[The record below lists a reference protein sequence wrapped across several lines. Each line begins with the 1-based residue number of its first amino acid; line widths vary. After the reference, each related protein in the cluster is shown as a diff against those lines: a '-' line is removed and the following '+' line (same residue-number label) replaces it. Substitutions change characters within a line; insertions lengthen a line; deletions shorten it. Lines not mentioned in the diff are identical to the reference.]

1 MEGGRSTIGFVRQH
15 MSSEMQFPPLGR
27 QPGTWDTYS
36 RQGARIARSLSA
48 EIGSTDSSLI
58 VAAFL
63 ARGGRYS
70 QRTFRLYKACLLQHL
85 GSQGAPPSVVRLLN
99 EASSKDC
106 IKKGGAKTSGQKSK
120 KVSATDRALLLDALR
135 SSGSRSATL
144 AADYF
149 EAGLILGPRPI
160 EWVGSA
166 FEVLSKLPPLDAPA
180 GATHLVHFRNAK
192 RDMNA
197 VRGNGDVRSLYVSLN
212 SAEAALLARVIQD
225 ANSNASTW
233 PKHYNNLRAA
243 LRYAGR
249 KLWPRRTS
257 VPCFYTTRHQSQAD
271 AKASGK
277 RLNEIAA
284 MFGHASDN
292 TSTQHYARATQGDK
306 NMCKVAPTALS
317 LARVRN
323 QATTEHMLLRSNG
336 KNFEQ
341 K

>member
-1 MEGGRSTIGFVRQH
+1 

-27 QPGTWDTYS
+27 RPGTSDTYS
-36 RQGARIARSLSA
+36 KQGARIARQLSD
-48 EIGSTDSSLI
+48 EIGSTDSSVI
-58 VAAFL
+58 VAAFI

-70 QRTFRLYKACLLQHL
+70 QRTFRVYKACLLQHL
-85 GSQGAPPSVVRLLN
+85 AIQGAPPSVIRLLN

-106 IKKGGAKTSGQKSK
+106 AKKGGANTSGGKSK
-120 KVSATDRALLLDALR
+120 KVSATDRSLLLDALR
-135 SSGSRSATL
+135 SSGSKSAGL

-149 EAGLILGPRPI
+149 EAGLILGPRPV
-160 EWVGSA
+160 EWVHSA
-166 FEVLSKLPPLDAPA
+166 FEVLPQLPPVDAPS
-180 GATHLVHFRNAK
+180 GATHVVHFRNAK
-192 RDMNA
+192 RDENEI
-197 VRGNGDVRSLYVSLN
+197 RGNGEVRSLYVTLTT
-212 SAEAALLARVIQD
+212 AEAALVARVIGD
-225 ANSNASTW
+225 ANDHATDW
-233 PKHYNNLRAA
+233 ATHYNNLRAA

-249 KLWPRRTS
+249 KLWPRRKS

-323 QATTEHMLLRSNG
+323 QAATEHMLLRPNG